1 MAKNYDVYNY
11 RMPGFRASD
20 VQLSFS
26 NLKAEAE
33 GLSSLQ
39 KRIGAVTNFAIEKMG
54 ERAIEEGQKFAIQNS
69 PTVEQFLLA
78 NEEERKR
85 IIGDG
90 DTTFD
95 KSAKATTLSFVTNEL
110 YGSAITEIARDES
123 AALDNVGQTNS
134 TDYLTKLQ
142 NLKEGYVE
150 TLMEIDPEMA
160 IQLDA
165 KITTKANTSYIK
177 ILQKEQEILDAAVKV
192 DATSVVT
199 TILDDVGSYLEAPMT
214 IAGKTVSFNEFVR
227 IKEIELN
234 NTLNA
239 NFQSFTIT
247 ERKDYLIAFDQK
259 VIDTKKIPFERFM
272 QKHPEMS
279 VELRL
284 LLSNDTLELFDVER
298 NENGAYIVPE
308 GESAE
313 IYQDA
318 MTLEMIWNESSIED
332 KRDLFDMEAVAN
344 NLNDIAQDSE
354 AIITEANNKS
364 ISGAKTNALIAVA
377 NNNSSDFDSAINVLK
392 VLDPDAAKTYSD
404 LLRNSRDTFAT
415 TSSTDAKNEI
425 LLLSLNQEITTD
437 LLAKYL
443 NPNTNDNG
451 YVLNGTDL
459 KTLNDYRITR
469 LDKTKDRAIEYL
481 NVKMLKGFDPR
492 SGAKI
497 ESSEEAKL
505 QYYEEA
511 LIDIMNLDSSELTMA
526 NYSTVV
532 DSKVK
537 EVTKVFETDNR
548 SKFVLNLSSYPALV
562 GLSFKGITFPP
573 FYKIN
578 SQNVGPLKEMIRSVN
593 AVRNTPDKYENP
605 NFYPPQLRG
614 LTKTDLTNISL
625 TLGTY
630 QPSMDNGEIGLEQ
643 KEYVDNMIAP
653 TIANKDTE
661 ENKLV
666 FGDGEVFTLIQTGE
680 NFDDLNKQ
688 FYGE

>member
-1 MAKNYDVYNY
+1 M
-11 RMPGFRASD
+11 
-20 VQLSFS
+20 
-26 NLKAEAE
+26 
-33 GLSSLQ
+33 
-39 KRIGAVTNFAIEKMG
+39 
-54 ERAIEEGQKFAIQNS
+54 
-69 PTVEQFLLA
+69 
-78 NEEERKR
+78 
-85 IIGDG
+85 
-90 DTTFD
+90 
-95 KSAKATTLSFVTNEL
+95 
-110 YGSAITEIARDES
+110 
-123 AALDNVGQTNS
+123 
-134 TDYLTKLQ
+134 
-142 NLKEGYVE
+142 
-150 TLMEIDPEMA
+150 
-160 IQLDA
+160 
-165 KITTKANTSYIK
+165 
-177 ILQKEQEILDAAVKV
+177 
-192 DATSVVT
+192 
-199 TILDDVGSYLEAPMT
+199 
-214 IAGKTVSFNEFVR
+214 
-227 IKEIELN
+227 
-234 NTLNA
+234 
-239 NFQSFTIT
+239 
-247 ERKDYLIAFDQK
+247 
-259 VIDTKKIPFERFM
+259 
-272 QKHPEMS
+272 
-279 VELRL
+279 
-284 LLSNDTLELFDVER
+284 
-298 NENGAYIVPE
+298 
-308 GESAE
+308 
-313 IYQDA
+313 
-318 MTLEMIWNESSIED
+318 
-332 KRDLFDMEAVAN
+332 
-344 NLNDIAQDSE
+344 
-354 AIITEANNKS
+354 
-364 ISGAKTNALIAVA
+364 IAVA

-404 LLRNSRDTFAT
+404 LLRNSRGTLAK

-469 LDKTKDRAIEYL
+469 LDNTKDRAIEYL

-497 ESSEEAKL
+497 EPSEEVKL

-526 NYSTVV
+526 NYSTGV

-562 GLSFKGITFPP
+562 GLSFKGIAFPP

-614 LTKTDLTNISL
+614 LTKTDLTDISL

-666 FGDGEVFTLIQTGE
+666 FGDGEVFTLIDGE
-680 NFDDLNKQ
+680 NFDDLNQQ